1 MHRRQFLTAGGA
13 ALCALGA
20 PGSPGL
26 LAARAP
32 YATVAARGREAPVH
46 RMTLILIE
54 LNGGNDALNTVIP
67 YEDLRYRQL
76 RPTIGIARE
85 QVIPLN
91 GRTGLHPSLAV
102 LKSWWDDASLAI
114 VQGVG
119 YPRPNL
125 SHYRSREI
133 WETASAAHEYR
144 RDDWLA
150 RAFAPSTV
158 QPPSPVRSPLP
169 AQLSLLG
176 ERLPGPGERPP
187 GPRERPPGLGR
198 ARGQG
203 QRLSTQDLSSDHG
216 ARDYRFAT
224 RFARNA
230 FGVAISRAM
239 QQLALARHDST
250 HVPPVIRLTLNG
262 FDTHHNQ
269 LARHAVLLTQLADG
283 MVALR
288 GALTE
293 LGRWESALIM
303 TYAEFGRRA
312 DENADGG
319 TEHGTVAAHFVA
331 GARVRGGFYG
341 VAPQLNQLDGDGHLP
356 LGIDFRSL
364 YATVLQQGWGIEVG
378 PVLGARFDTLPGLLR

>member
-1 MHRRQFLTAGGA
+1 MHRRQFLTVGGA
-13 ALCALGA
+13 ALCALSV
-20 PGSPGL
+20 PGSTGL

-32 YATVAARGREAPVH
+32 HAMVAALGREAPVH

-54 LNGGNDALNTVIP
+54 LSGGNDALNTVIP
-67 YEDLRYRQL
+67 YEDPRYRQL

-85 QVIPLN
+85 RVIPLN
-91 GRTGLHPSLAV
+91 GGTGLHPSLAA
-102 LKSWWDDASLAI
+102 LKPWWDDASLAI

-133 WETASAAHEYR
+133 WETASASHEYWH
-144 RDDWLA
+144 DGWLA
-150 RAFAPSTV
+150 RAFAPSAE
-158 QPPSPVRSPLP
+158 QPPSPVQSPSPLP
-169 AQLSLLG
+169 AQLPF
-176 ERLPGPGERPP
+176 RLPRRGPSPEYGD
-187 GPRERPPGLGR
+187 
-198 ARGQG
+198 RGYQ
-203 QRLSTQDLSSDHG
+203 
-216 ARDYRFAT
+216 FAT
-224 RFARNA
+224 RFARDA
-230 FGVAISRAM
+230 FGVAISHAM
-239 QQLALARHDST
+239 QRLALARHNPT
-250 HVPPVIRLTLNG
+250 HAPSVIRLTLSG

-269 LARHAVLLTQLADG
+269 PARHAALLAQLADG

-293 LGRWESALIM
+293 LGCWESALIM

-331 GARVRGGFYG
+331 GGRVRGGFYG
-341 VAPQLNQLDGDGHLP
+341 VAPQLSQLDGDGYLP

-364 YATVLQQGWGIEVG
+364 YATVLQQGWGIEAA

>member
-1 MHRRQFLTAGGA
+1 MHRRQFLTVGGA
-13 ALCALGA
+13 ALCALCV
-20 PGSPGL
+20 PGLPGL

-32 YATVAARGREAPVH
+32 HAMVAALGREAPVR

-54 LNGGNDALNTVIP
+54 LSGGNDALNTVIP
-67 YEDLRYRQL
+67 YEDPRYRQL

-85 QVIPLN
+85 RVIPLN
-91 GRTGLHPSLAV
+91 GGTGLHPSLAA
-102 LKSWWDDASLAI
+102 LKPWWDDASLAI

-133 WETASAAHEYR
+133 WETASASHEYR
-144 RDDWLA
+144 HDGWLA
-150 RAFAPSTV
+150 RAFAPSAG
-158 QPPSPVRSPLP
+158 QPPSPVQSPLP
-169 AQLSLLG
+169 AQLPLPG
-176 ERLPGPGERPP
+176 EGLSGPGPSREQGRLPRRGPSLEYGD
-187 GPRERPPGLGR
+187 
-198 ARGQG
+198 RGYQ
-203 QRLSTQDLSSDHG
+203 
-216 ARDYRFAT
+216 FAT
-224 RFARNA
+224 RFARDA
-230 FGVAISRAM
+230 FGAAISHAM
-239 QQLALARHDST
+239 QRLALARHDPT
-250 HVPPVIRLTLNG
+250 HAPSVIRLTLSG

-269 LARHAVLLTQLADG
+269 PARHAALLAQLADG

-293 LGRWESALIM
+293 LGCWESALIM

-331 GARVRGGFYG
+331 GGRVRGGFYG
-341 VAPQLNQLDGDGHLP
+341 VAPQLSQLDGDGYLP

-364 YATVLQQGWGIEVG
+364 YATVLQQGWGIEAA

>member
-1 MHRRQFLTAGGA
+1 MGGA

-20 PGSPGL
+20 PGSPGR

-32 YATVAARGREAPVH
+32 HAAVAARGREAPVH

-54 LNGGNDALNTVIP
+54 LSGGNDALNTVIP
-67 YEDLRYRQL
+67 YEDPRYRQL

-85 QVIPLN
+85 RVIPLN
-91 GRTGLHPSLAV
+91 GRTGLHPSLVA
-102 LKSWWDDASLAI
+102 LKPWWDDASLAI

-119 YPRPNL
+119 YPWPNL

-133 WETASAAHEYR
+133 WETASASHEYR

-150 RAFAPSTV
+150 RAFAPSAG
-158 QPPSPVRSPLP
+158 QPLLPVRSPWP
-169 AQLSLLG
+169 AQLSLPG
-176 ERLPGPGERPP
+176 QGPPGPGRS
-187 GPRERPPGLGR
+187 
-198 ARGQG
+198 RGQG
-203 QRLSTQDLSSDHG
+203 RLSTQGPSPDHG
-216 ARDYRFAT
+216 AHGYRFAT
-224 RFARNA
+224 RFARGA
-230 FGVAISRAM
+230 FGVAIRRAM
-239 QQLALARHDST
+239 QQLALARHDPT
-250 HVPPVIRLTLNG
+250 HVPPVIRLALNG

-269 LARHAVLLTQLADG
+269 PAQHAALLAQLADG

-293 LGRWESALIM
+293 LGRWKSALIM
-303 TYAEFGRRA
+303 THAEFGRRA

-341 VAPQLNQLDGDGHLP
+341 VAPQLSQLDGDGHLP
-356 LGIDFRSL
+356 VGIDFRSL
-364 YATVLQQGWGIEVG
+364 YATVLQQGWGIEAA
-378 PVLGARFDTLPGLLR
+378 PVLGARFDMLPGLLR